1 MAAKRVASLYGLSIR
16 LLCPTQRV
24 HACREI
30 QSYICK
36 CERGPVGGSCAIE
49 RDDEC
54 VKMR

>member
-1 MAAKRVASLYGLSIR
+1 MAAKRVATLYGLSIR